1 MKKIF
6 LSLTIAT
13 LLFSCKEET
22 REKVKE
28 ASKAVGSEVKE
39 NYKKAK
45 VKAAKVID
53 TTKVKEKVNVAIK
66 KSAEKIEEGAR
77 KVKENAG
84 K

>member
-6 LSLTIAT
+6 LSLAITT
-13 LLFSCKEET
+13 LLLSCKEET
-22 REKVKE
+22 REKVKQ
-28 ASKAVGSEVKE
+28 ASKAVGSEVKD

-53 TTKVKEKVNVAIK
+53 TIKVKEKVKGAIK
-66 KSAEKIEEGAR
+66 KSAGTIEKGAR
-77 KVKENAG
+77 KVKENTA